1 MMKNTY
7 SLIMAGGVGSRFW
20 PMSTQQKPKQFL
32 DVLGI
37 GKSLLRLTFERME
50 KISEVSNIY
59 VLTNESYLDLVLEQL
74 PELTAL
80 QVICEPERKNT
91 APCIAF
97 AAAKIYDLNPQANLV
112 ISPSDHL
119 IVQIERFK
127 SLVDVALNESEKGQ
141 LVTLGIQP
149 SRPDTGYGYI
159 EFTADQVTAGDVH
172 AVNRF
177 CEKPDLE
184 TAKAFVAAGNYV
196 WNSGIFIWKAE
207 TILNALHSFQPD
219 LFDIFCKN
227 TQVYNS
233 EAEIGFMKNAFA
245 ACEDISI
252 DFAVMEHAKNVS
264 VVLSDFDWSDLGTWG
279 SLIDHMKL
287 DENQNAIVGDH
298 VFMFDTNNCLIHL
311 PKDKVV
317 LLDGIQ
323 DTIVVES
330 DGMLMILRKDKEQDL
345 KKYLKQMQEKN
356 PSLFL

>member
-1 MMKNTY
+1 MKNTY

-20 PMSTQQKPKQFL
+20 PMSTQHKPKQFL

-37 GKSLLRLTFERME
+37 GKSLLRLTFERMV
-50 KISEVSNIY
+50 KISPASNIY
-59 VLTNESYLDLVLEQL
+59 VLTNEAYLDLVLEQL

-80 QVICEPERKNT
+80 QVICEPARKNT

-119 IVQIERFK
+119 IVQVERFK
-127 SLVDVALNESEKGQ
+127 DLVDIAINESDKGQ

-159 EFTADQVTAGDVH
+159 EFSSEDAVAGSVH
-172 AVNRF
+172 EVNRF

-196 WNSGIFIWKAE
+196 WNSGIFIWKAT
-207 TILNALHSFQPD
+207 TILDALKTFQPE
-219 LFDIFCKN
+219 LFELFCANNQAYN
-227 TQVYNS
+227 TDS
-233 EAEIGFMKNAFA
+233 EVDFMKNAFA

-279 SLIDHMKL
+279 SLIDHMEL
-287 DENQNAIVGDH
+287 DENQNAIVGDQ
-298 VFMFDTNNCLIHL
+298 VFMFETSNCLIHL

-330 DGMLMILRKDKEQDL
+330 DGMLMILRKEKEQDL
-345 KKYLKQMQEKN
+345 KKYLKDMQEKN
-356 PSLFL
+356 PSLFQ